1 MDWISLSLEFIRV
14 SYRKWFNSSKS
25 GCLPIK
31 RSRIQF
37 LFSPQGWM
45 DISAGLQY
53 PEKVG
58 YTASEEVN
66 WPGRMK
72 ARRQ

>member
-1 MDWISLSLEFIRV
+1 
-14 SYRKWFNSSKS
+14 
-25 GCLPIK
+25 
-31 RSRIQF
+31 
-37 LFSPQGWM
+37 M